1 MKNKRT
7 EFMKNKRVGIIGA
20 GPSGLA
26 QLRAFEAAERAGLE
40 VPEIVCFEKQSQWGG
55 MWNYSWRTGVGKY
68 GEPIHGSMYK
78 YLWSN
83 GPKECLEFSDYSF
96 DEHFKKPISSYPPR
110 PVLFDY
116 IQGRI
121 KKSNARDHIRFD
133 TTARWVSYNEETKK
147 FTLVLDDLKIDK
159 TYSEEFDYL
168 VIASGHYSTPNMPY
182 FKGIENFPGNV
193 IHAHD
198 FRGADQYKDQ
208 NMLLIGSSYSAED
221 IGVQC
226 YKHGAKSITLSFRS
240 NPIGVTWPDGIK
252 EMPLVTHFEDDVAH
266 FKNGHT
272 EKFDAVIMCTGYQ
285 HKFPFLPD
293 ELRLKTKNILYPD
306 NLYKGVF
313 FNQLPQLIYL
323 GMQDQYYTFNMFDT
337 QAWLARDYMM
347 GKFKLPSK
355 AERRIDMDY
364 WQDKNDKLETG
375 FDDVDFQSEYIK
387 DILKLSDYPD
397 FNIDKVGEMFKE
409 WLRDKDEN
417 ILTYR
422 DKTFPSVVTGTMAA
436 EHHTEWMDELDD
448 SKERYLFEPEE
459 EEENAII
466 EKKANVKAAN
476 IVANG
481 SNGSNGKSVAAT
493 VNKLVIK

>member
-1 MKNKRT
+1 MSK
-7 EFMKNKRVGIIGA
+7 KRVGIIGA

-26 QLRAFEAAERAGLE
+26 QLRAFESAKKKGVE
-40 VPEIVCFEKQSQWGG
+40 VPEIVCFEKQSNWGG

-121 KKSNARDHIRFD
+121 KKDNVRDYIRFD
-133 TTARWVSYNEETKK
+133 TTARWVSFDETTKK
-147 FTLVLDDLKIDK
+147 FTLILDDLKNNK

-168 VIASGHYSTPNMPY
+168 VVASGHFSTPNMPY

-208 NMLLIGSSYSAED
+208 DLLLIGSSYSAED

-226 YKHGAKSITLSFRS
+226 HKHGAKSVTLSYRT
-240 NPIGVTWPDGIK
+240 NPIGVAWPEGIK
-252 EMPLVTHFEDDVAH
+252 EMPLVTHFEDNVAH
-266 FKNGHT
+266 FKNGKT
-272 EKFDAVIMCTGYQ
+272 EKYDAVIMCTGYQ

-293 ELRLKTKNILYPD
+293 NMRLKTKNNLYPD
-306 NLYKGVF
+306 NLYKGIF
-313 FNQLPQLIYL
+313 FNELPQLIYL

-337 QAWLARDYMM
+337 QAWLARDYML
-347 GKFKLPSK
+347 GEFKLPSK
-355 AERRIDMDY
+355 EERRKNIDL
-364 WQDKNDKLETG
+364 WLERNEILKDG
-375 FDDVDFQSEYIK
+375 HDHVDFQSDYIR
-387 DILKLSDYPD
+387 DIMKLSDYPD
-397 FNIDKVGEMFKE
+397 FSVDKVAVMFKE
-409 WLRDKDEN
+409 WLNDKEES

-422 DKTFPSVVTGTMAA
+422 DKTYQSVVTGTMAA
-436 EHHTEWMDELDD
+436 EHHTEWMDEMDD
-448 SKERYLFEPEE
+448 SKERYLYEPEE
-459 EEENAII
+459 EEPDD
-466 EKKANVKAAN
+466 VKMN
-476 IVANG
+476 SDHI
-481 SNGSNGKSVAAT
+481 
-493 VNKLVIK
+493 